1 LQISSEDTEEL
12 KQIVDMIQNE
22 GDLKIYFEGED
33 NVTELIER
41 IEEHDGEEIGF
52 VVHAEDGQGSV
63 DLLNLKDAIE
73 MEHPTV
79 EVEGETDQAEDAY
92 NALKER
98 IESNIIQA
106 QIQANIQTNY
116 DTFAANMENNPVL
129 ADKFAHHATGTLS
142 LPAHA
147 RGDVA
152 LKQDEDALVNEIGQE
167 SRIRAGKWELLPPG
181 MHVEHLKR
189 GDIILNA
196 KQTEDLIKHN
206 AAHGVGKIVGGQ
218 SAFASGTMHEG
229 MRSFATASASGFFNI
244 MPEGTHDFFQK
255 LADGVDDL
263 NDYNDSARD
272 AGDAARDVG
281 DAADNVGNAFD
292 DLVDQIQYS
301 F

>member
-1 LQISSEDTEEL
+1 MQD
-12 KQIVDMIQNE
+12 
-22 GDLKIYFEGED
+22 
-33 NVTELIER
+33 
-41 IEEHDGEEIGF
+41 
-52 VVHAEDGQGSV
+52 
-63 DLLNLKDAIE
+63 
-73 MEHPTV
+73 
-79 EVEGETDQAEDAY
+79 
-92 NALKER
+92 
-98 IESNIIQA
+98 
-106 QIQANIQTNY
+106 
-116 DTFAANMENNPVL
+116 NPVL
-129 ADKFAHHATGTLS
+129 ATKFTHHAAGTLS

-167 SRIRAGKWELLPPG
+167 SRITRDGRWELLPPG

-189 GDIILNA
+189 GEIILNA
-196 KQTEDLIKHN
+196 KQTEDLIKHS

-218 SAFASGTMHEG
+218 SAFANGTMHEG

-281 DAADNVGNAFD
+281 DAADNVGDAFD

-301 F
+301 FQSIDLVQRRLQYFSNQTKKIADQITQYVDTATRRQLIGNEINAISQELWANSKAATTYTEEAIKEAFDHKYYATDKNAEKNL